1 MGGISQILFGN
12 NNNNN
17 NNKINS
23 PMINMGQSKYKNDAL
38 QGKYR
43 LASPSIKTSYNQNN
57 IKYGIN
63 SITPVSNN
71 SKKRKIK

>member
-12 NNNNN
+12 NNN
-17 NNKINS
+17 KKFNS
-23 PMINMGQSKYKNDAL
+23 PNVYMGQPKNKNIAQ

-43 LASPSIKTSYNQNN
+43 LASPSIKTTYIQGN

-71 SKKRKIK
+71 SRKRK